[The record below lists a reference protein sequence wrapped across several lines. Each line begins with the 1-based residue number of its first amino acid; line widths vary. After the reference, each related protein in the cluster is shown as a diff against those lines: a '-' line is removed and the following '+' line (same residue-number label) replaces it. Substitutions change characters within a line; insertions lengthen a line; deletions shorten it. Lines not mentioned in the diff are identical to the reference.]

1 MKIRGE
7 SKENRRSFTSENV
20 EDIHGPRDEAG
31 IMQMAARDT
40 VIDLLLFARRVSL
53 GHRAVNINQ
62 PEGEETATRKRLRHA
77 HFRRFSV
84 VLVEANDTKKVGI
97 EEF

>member
-1 MKIRGE
+1 MEREKRTGDLL
-7 SKENRRSFTSENV
+7 SPENV
-20 EDIHGPRDEAG
+20 KDIHGVTNEAG
-31 IMQMAARDT
+31 KIPVTARGSEFH
-40 VIDLLLFARRVSL
+40 LSLSARRFSL
-53 GHRAVNINQ
+53 RHRAVNINQ